1 MMVLFK
7 KISLAFIII
16 LVLIQFIQPA
26 HNQNGQVLD
35 TDISKMVSVPD
46 NIQSILKNSCYNCH
60 SNYTNYP
67 FYIYIQP
74 AGWLLSYHIRNGKEK
89 LNFSEFG
96 SYSKRKQVN
105 KMNSIVKQIEN
116 DEMPLASYTFIHR
129 DAILTATDKNV
140 IINWASSARDSIS
153 K

>member
-1 MMVLFK
+1 MMILLK
-7 KISLAFIII
+7 KISFALIII

-74 AGWLLSYHIRNGKEK
+74 AGWILSYHIQNGKEK

-116 DEMPLASYTFIHR
+116 DAMPLASYTFIHR
-129 DAILTATDKNV
+129 DAILTTTDKNV

>member
-1 MMVLFK
+1 MVLFK

>member
-1 MMVLFK
+1 MILLK
-7 KISLAFIII
+7 KISFALIII

-74 AGWLLSYHIRNGKEK
+74 AGWILSYHIQNGKEK

-116 DEMPLASYTFIHR
+116 DAMPLASYTFIHR
-129 DAILTATDKNV
+129 DAILTTTDKNV